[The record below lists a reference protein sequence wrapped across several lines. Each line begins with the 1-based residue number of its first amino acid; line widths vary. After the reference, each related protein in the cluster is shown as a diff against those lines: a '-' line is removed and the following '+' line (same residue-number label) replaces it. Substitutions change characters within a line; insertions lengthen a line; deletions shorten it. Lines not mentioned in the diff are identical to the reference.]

1 MTTWSILFPA
11 QPRTFPYR
19 RTIRT
24 CLRALHILTTGVLL
38 GGHMFDQPP
47 EILLAWLWGSI
58 VSGLLLFATDLHA
71 SCAVLIELRGMAVF
85 VKILLLLLI
94 PLMWES
100 RVSLLIASLIIGAV
114 SSHIPRTYRHRL
126 LFLKDKIVVDERR
139 G

>member
-19 RTIRT
+19 RTIRI
-24 CLRALHILTTGVLL
+24 CLRTLHILTTGVLL

-47 EILLAWLWGSI
+47 EVLLAWLWGSI

-85 VKILLLLLI
+85 VKILLLLLV
-94 PLMWES
+94 PFMWEF
-100 RVSLLIASLIIGAV
+100 RVPLLIASLIIGAV

>member
-1 MTTWSILFPA
+1 
-11 QPRTFPYR
+11 
-19 RTIRT
+19 
-24 CLRALHILTTGVLL
+24 
-38 GGHMFDQPP
+38 MFDQPP

-85 VKILLLLLI
+85 VKILLLLLV
-94 PLMWES
+94 PFMWES
-100 RVSLLIASLIIGAV
+100 RVPLLIASLIIGAV